1 MHRLGRVSVRHLR
14 WRWALKLRS
23 CLSERSKMREGRSD
37 ELWFKVRSRT
47 AGRGSTRVPEL
58 NETEKG

>member
-1 MHRLGRVSVRHLR
+1 MHRLGRVSVNHLR
-14 WRWALKLRS
+14 LRWVKLRA
-23 CLSERSKMREGRSD
+23 CLSERSEMREGRRD
-37 ELWFKVRSRT
+37 ELWFKVRSWS